1 MLVNKERFF
10 IIALDQAVDLVG
22 KRSALR
28 LKMKKLERQRRQ
40 AVFTNCKFIAHANCF
55 FSGIFPCNVM
65 RWNDVKTFSCCCV
78 GNFSEF

>member
-55 FSGIFPCNVM
+55 FSGIFPCNVLQ
-65 RWNDVKTFSCCCV
+65 WTDAVTFPIAV
-78 GNFSEF
+78 LGD